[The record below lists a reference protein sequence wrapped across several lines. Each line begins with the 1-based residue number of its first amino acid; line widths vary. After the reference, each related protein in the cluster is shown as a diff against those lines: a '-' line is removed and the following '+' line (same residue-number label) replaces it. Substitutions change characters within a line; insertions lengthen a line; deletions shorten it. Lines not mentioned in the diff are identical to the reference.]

1 MKIILLPLFYFGL
14 LFGQDSLKVEID
26 PCSDPLL
33 ILARKNGIK
42 AVGVINIFK
51 YRKLVKACEKQGGEL
66 VVQQIE
72 LRDFERD
79 FRKSKTM
86 ASWTSTYSIC
96 VFIVMI
102 YYFIGLGTATE

>member
-72 LRDFERD
+72 LQDFERD
-79 FRKSKTM
+79 YRKSKTM
-86 ASWTSTYSIC
+86 ASWTSTYSVC
-96 VFIVMI
+96 VFIIMT